1 LISLDG
7 GFVDLIGFGNKAL
20 EEGFLVLEPTFNFFH
35 NSLMD
40 ICNKNGRSRPMIKS
54 SAKI

>member
-7 GFVDLIGFGNKAL
+7 GFVDLLGFGNKVL
-20 EEGFLVLEPTFNFFH
+20 EEGFRVLEPTFNF
-35 NSLMD
+35 STTLMD